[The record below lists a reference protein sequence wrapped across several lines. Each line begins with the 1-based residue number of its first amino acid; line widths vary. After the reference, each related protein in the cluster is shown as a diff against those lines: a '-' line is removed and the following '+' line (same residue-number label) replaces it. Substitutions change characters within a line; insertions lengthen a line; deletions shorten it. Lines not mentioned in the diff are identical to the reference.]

1 MKPTLPTPECQR
13 KGKKRVKKI
22 RRELANFKLMYSN
35 INHLKSKMESLKS
48 ILEQT
53 RPSVSALVE
62 NKIAV
67 KEEMEMEGYTPYPM
81 NRNEHG
87 GGILLLVKK

>member
-1 MKPTLPTPECQR
+1 
-13 KGKKRVKKI
+13 
-22 RRELANFKLMYSN
+22 
-35 INHLKSKMESLKS
+35 MESLKS

-62 NKIAV
+62 TKIAI
-67 KEEMEMEGYTPYPM
+67 KEELEMEGHTPYPM

-87 GGILLLVKK
+87 GGILLLVKKN